1 MRKLFEAPARTYRVS
16 APRPTAD
23 RAPDAL
29 AAGTPDWL
37 RNDLRSLL
45 GDPDVVLTDAVDLIR
60 FATDASPYR
69 MFPKAVVLS
78 RTVSDVQRVLGY
90 AQRTG
95 IPVTFRAAGTSLSG
109 QAQGDGIL
117 VEAVRNWIGCTVE
130 EGGRRLRSKP
140 GTILARANAAL
151 KPHGYRLGP
160 DPASKAACTVGG
172 VIANN
177 ASGMCCGTVE
187 NSYQTLHALTFV
199 LPSGTVVDT
208 SLADAE
214 ERFAAAEPTIAAG
227 LMEIR
232 AQILADPATTETIRT
247 KYRIKNTTGYAMNA
261 FLDGRTPVEIL
272 RRLMVGSEGTL
283 GFIAEAVFETV
294 PDDTHTLTS
303 LMIFPDMHAAC
314 SAVAPFVAA
323 GAAAVELMD
332 RASIAAVRGRPGV
345 LARWDALPASAT
357 GLLVEFRDETAEQS
371 AASEVA
377 AAELLAGLALLEP
390 TDFTRDKARAADYW
404 VIRNGLL
411 ASVGGARPS
420 GTSFILEDV
429 CFPPERLAEGA
440 LAIQDL
446 LARHGYAGVIFGHAS
461 AGNLHFLIT
470 PSLEGAAEV
479 ARFDAFLRDI
489 VRVVV
494 EDFDGSLKAEHGTGR
509 NIAPFV
515 EKEWGSAITAHM
527 RALKSLVDP
536 HGVLSPGVLLTDD
549 PNSHLANLKTAP
561 TIEKEADRCI
571 ECGYCEHVC
580 PSRRVT
586 TTPRQRIALRRELYR
601 QPTGSPVAREL
612 EADYSYDAVETC
624 AGDSSCALA
633 CPVGINTGELMKTFR
648 VTGHRRNPA
657 AEKTALVVAKQYAL
671 MEKLG
676 RAALTTAGAVSSV
689 TGDGMVRAVTEVAR
703 GVVSHDLMPT
713 WLPEV
718 PRSANPY
725 LPETQRDGA
734 TAVYF
739 PACINRIFGNED
751 GREPTPSVP
760 QVVVELARRAG
771 APVWIPDDVAGVC
784 CGTVW
789 HSKGYNEGNTYMANK
804 VMDRLWEWTEGGT
817 LPVVVDATSCS
828 LGLVHEIERYLT
840 PENLDRHAR
849 IVVVDSIV
857 WARDTLLPKLEV
869 RQKVGSAVV
878 HSTCAGR
885 TLGLTDA
892 LVAVATEL
900 ADDVTLPVYDTCCGF
915 AGDRGMLHPEL
926 TDAAGEEQ
934 AAELAGRDFDAYLCS
949 NRTCELGMSRAIG
962 HDYSSFLF
970 LLETATRA

>member
-411 ASVGGARPS
+411 AVVGGARPS

-479 ARFDAFLRDI
+479 ERFDAFLRDV
-489 VRVVV
+489 VRVVAD
-494 EDFDGSLKAEHGTGR
+494 DFGGSLKAEHGTGR

-515 EKEWGSAITAHM
+515 EREWGPVITGHM
-527 RALKSLVDP
+527 RAVKRLIDP
-536 HGVLSPGVLLTDD
+536 HGILSPGVLLTDD
-549 PNSHLANLKTAP
+549 PEAHVKHLKTSP
-561 TIEKEADRCI
+561 TIEAIADRCI
-571 ECGYCEHVC
+571 ECGYCESVC
-580 PSRRVT
+580 PSRRLT
-586 TTPRQRIALRRELYR
+586 TTPRHRIALRREMVR
-601 QPTGSPVAREL
+601 QPAGSPVAEEL
-612 EADYSYDAVETC
+612 AHTYAYEAVETC
-624 AGDSSCALA
+624 AGDGTCAIA
-633 CPVGINTGELMKTFR
+633 CPVDINTGDLMKSFR
-648 VTGHRRNPA
+648 VKAHNRPA
-657 AEKTALVVAKQYAL
+657 EAVALGVAKGYSAVQAVA
-671 MEKLG
+671 
-676 RAALTTAGAVSSV
+676 RATLRTAGAVGDVAGDSAVSVVTDAGRALVSS
-689 TGDGMVRAVTEVAR
+689 
-703 GVVSHDLMPT
+703 DLLPR
-713 WLPEV
+713 WLPEI
-718 PRSANPY
+718 PRPAPGR
-725 LPETQRDGA
+725 LPETPRSGA
-734 TAVYF
+734 AAVYF
-739 PACINRIFGNED
+739 PACINRIFGNPD
-751 GREPTPSVP
+751 GLPARPSLP
-760 QVVVELARRAG
+760 DVVVALGLRAG
-771 APVWIPDDVAGVC
+771 VPVWIPDDVADSC

-789 HSKGYNEGNTYMANK
+789 HSKGYDRGNTYMANH
-804 VMDRLWEWTEGGT
+804 VVEQLWNWTGAGQ
-817 LPVVVDATSCS
+817 LPVVVDATSCT
-828 LGLVHEIERYLT
+828 LGLVHEIEPYLSG
-840 PENLDRHAR
+840 PSVERHRSLR
-849 IVVVDSIV
+849 IVDSIQ
-857 WARDTLLPKLEV
+857 WARATLLPRLEV
-869 RQKVGSAVV
+869 RRKVGSAVI
-878 HSTCAGR
+878 HSTCAGQH
-885 TLGLTDA
+885 LGLGDA
-892 LVAVATEL
+892 LAEVAGAL
-900 ADDVTLPVYDTCCGF
+900 AEEVTRPVYGTCCGF

-926 TDAAGEEQ
+926 VDAAGAEQ
-934 AAELAGRDFDAYLCS
+934 AAELADREFDAYLCS
-949 NRTCELGMSRAIG
+949 NRTCELGMTHVIG
-962 HDYSSFLF
+962 HEYASFLF
-970 LLETATRA
+970 LLESATR